1 MAGISEKV
9 CGGITI
15 EGDLVWVLDQGDN
28 ASLPL
33 GVPWLFDLPM
43 ALEVQPL
50 SGDKLQQLT
59 REIFASDP
67 KLLQRVREIL
77 KWSDSGNWLL

>member
-1 MAGISEKV
+1 M
-9 CGGITI
+9 
-15 EGDLVWVLDQGDN
+15 
-28 ASLPL
+28 
-33 GVPWLFDLPM
+33 FDLPM